1 MHLSKSKDRTRRPSP
16 PPKTRRQPGC
26 PAPQP
31 KPSAVI
37 SAPDRIGPAAAV
49 RGSRAGEPSCQPA
62 PPAPKRPDRP
72 TLQNIKDSERPIQSP
87 GSAPLPQQSRRPPE
101 PRPSQ
106 KPVGAAPSVRRRLRA
121 RKRSVNRKS
130 ATAPRHALSGMRS
143 SDSASPWRAVMQ
155 RDIRLDVSPDRR
167 QSRDRLRARRAL
179 CFVVRPAPP
188 PPPPSAA
195 DVSTPASSDL
205 PIMPTPHLGPLNQH
219 KE

>member
-1 MHLSKSKDRTRRPSP
+1 MHLSKSRDRTRRPSP

-62 PPAPKRPDRP
+62 PPAPQRPDRP

-106 KPVGAAPSVRRRLRA
+106 KLVSAAPSVRRRLRA
-121 RKRSVNRKS
+121 RKRGVNRKS
-130 ATAPRHALSGMRS
+130 ATAPVRRFQECATRTAQVPDAPSCGGTFARMSHLIVGNRVIGPALVEH
-143 SDSASPWRAVMQ
+143 SAS
-155 RDIRLDVSPDRR
+155 L
-167 QSRDRLRARRAL
+167 
-179 CFVVRPAPP
+179 
-188 PPPPSAA
+188 
-195 DVSTPASSDL
+195 
-205 PIMPTPHLGPLNQH
+205 
-219 KE
+219 